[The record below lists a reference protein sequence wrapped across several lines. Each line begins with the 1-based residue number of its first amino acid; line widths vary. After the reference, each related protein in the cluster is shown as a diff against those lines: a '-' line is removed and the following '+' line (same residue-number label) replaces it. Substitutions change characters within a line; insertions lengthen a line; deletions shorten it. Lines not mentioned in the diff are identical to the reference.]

1 MKYCFDEIIDR
12 RNTDSIKWDHIP
24 GNPDAIPMWVAD
36 MDFRCPQPVIDRVM
50 EKAAFGVYAY
60 TATPPAFRE
69 ATASWQRRRHHWDMG
84 EATVIPVSSVV
95 PALYTAVAAFTE
107 PGDRVILQ
115 RPVYGPFTDA
125 VTQQGREIS
134 NNALLLQNG
143 HYEVDF
149 EDLERRA
156 ADPRAKLML
165 LCSPHNPVGKVFT
178 LQELE
183 KLGKFAAAT
192 MCFSLPMKSTEILYT
207 REAVIFQ
214 RPPSSLTAWWPL
226 PPAKPSI

>member
-178 LQELE
+178 
-183 KLGKFAAAT
+183 
-192 MCFSLPMKSTEILYT
+192 
-207 REAVIFQ
+207 R
-214 RPPSSLTAWWPL
+214 
-226 PPAKPSI
+226 